1 MTSRRPDS
9 FDGLGGYRGRDEQFY
24 GGRSFGGSSS
34 SDLQHWVTAPPDIPG
49 SRNLHPGERTPTNN
63 GDDGVEP
70 QAGAHAAG
78 SADQLDRF
86 AGFGI
91 GLVSLFTENVL
102 AHPCIVIRRQC
113 QINYHA
119 RCQHL
124 SPFTVVTVMYH
135 VAKIQGPK
143 ALWKGMGSTFIV
155 QGISL
160 GAEGL
165 LSECLGL
172 PRELPHRWTFKQV
185 AGHFILKGLTVMV
198 ALPFYAASL
207 VETVQ
212 SEVVR
217 EPPGPLECLREGVA
231 RLLGPRL
238 LPQRRLLPFRRLL
251 GPALLHSLLRYALLT
266 AIQTA
271 IAALLRHILSRTAAR
286 KKAAM
291 EDAGLYD
298 DQGSSVSV
306 GIAETAVDGHFA
318 ELAAS
323 LVASLVADLALYPL
337 ETALHRLL
345 VQGTRTI
352 VDDTDGGV
360 ASLVGGVAYLA
371 AGGGVVL
378 PINTQYDGLRDALTG
393 ASTGVLTGVRGAPEA
408 AGTAVGGAC
417 LYRGVGSV
425 LLQYGLQATA
435 LWAARTAYTALAARR

>member
-9 FDGLGGYRGRDEQFY
+9 FDGLRRDELFY
-24 GGRSFGGSSS
+24 GGRSHAGSGP
-34 SDLQHWVTAPPDIPG
+34 SDLQHWVTTPPDIPG
-49 SRNLHPGERTPTNN
+49 SRNLHPGERTPTHY
-63 GDDGVEP
+63 GEGGEEP
-70 QAGAHAAG
+70 PPGAPAGG

-102 AHPCIVIRRQC
+102 AHPCVVIRRQC

-135 VAKIQGPK
+135 VAKTQGPK
-143 ALWKGMGSTFIV
+143 ALWKGMGSTFLV

-165 LSECLGL
+165 LSECSGL
-172 PRELPHRWTFKQV
+172 PREIPHRWTFKQV

-251 GPALLHSLLRYALLT
+251 APALLHSLLRYALLT
-266 AIQTA
+266 ALQTA
-271 IAALLRHILSRTAAR
+271 IAALLRCVLSRIAAR
-286 KKAAM
+286 KKTAM
-291 EDAGLYD
+291 EDTGLHD
-298 DQGSSVSV
+298 DQGSSIS
-306 GIAETAVDGHFA
+306 GSISGGGAETAVDGHFA

-323 LVASLVADLALYPL
+323 LVASLAADVAVYPL

-360 ASLVGGVAYLA
+360 ASLAGGVAYLA
-371 AGGGVVL
+371 AGGGAVL
-378 PINTQYDGLRDALTG
+378 PINTQYDGLRDVLTG
-393 ASTGVLTGVRGAPEA
+393 ASAGVLTGLRGAPEA
-408 AGTAVGGAC
+408 AGAAVGGAC
-417 LYRGVGSV
+417 LYRGVGAV
-425 LLQYGLQATA
+425 LLQYGLQAAA
-435 LWAARTAYTALAARR
+435 LWAARTAYTALAVRR